1 MILTVVDVRGEKPV
15 PVPTNPTWT
24 SLELNPELRD
34 GRPVTGR
41 PNHLTA
47 L

>member
-1 MILTVVDVRGEKPV
+1 MILTDVDVRGEKPV

-24 SLELNPELRD
+24 RRELNPELRD
-34 GRPVTGR
+34 GRPVNGR
-41 PNHLTA
+41 PNHPTA